1 MATGLSWGAAG
12 GAATVSGE
20 VGPAAFEIVRPS
32 ATTSALPVWQGLNG
46 GASWQG
52 GSPPGPVPRRFATSE
67 AATRP
72 AARSEEAARPACQ
85 KASSGIA

>member
-20 VGPAAFEIVRPS
+20 VGPAAFENVRPS

-46 GASWQG
+46 GAVGRAVPARAGPEALRDKRSRDEA
-52 GSPPGPVPRRFATSE
+52 GSA
-67 AATRP
+67 
-72 AARSEEAARPACQ
+72 
-85 KASSGIA
+85 